1 MYFFLRNNILTCT
14 KIYNSFTLINVEAWG
29 IVLTMGFPFLLT
41 KEKKKLPQVSA
52 CAASAKS
59 VSFLG
64 LCSHFST
71 KSCDSNR
78 HSKPWFWWNWWC
90 LQQQTRVL
98 SGFSQSPQK
107 LQWNVG
113 PSPTPRHSL
122 PVILTLS
129 TLWSVY
135 EIIISIWL
143 MNLFLFFFFSSVK
156 MVCIVITEVFFFFFF
171 WRCEKR
177 RAWGECLPELT
188 LILALEV
195 EAVWKRWDGVEW
207 GEFQFSSVQWG

>member
-14 KIYNSFTLINVEAWG
+14 KIYNSFTLINVEAWQ

-113 PSPTPRHSL
+113 PSPAPRHSL

-143 MNLFLFFFFSSVK
+143 MNLFLFFFK
-156 MVCIVITEVFFFFFF
+156 C
-171 WRCEKR
+171 
-177 RAWGECLPELT
+177 
-188 LILALEV
+188 
-195 EAVWKRWDGVEW
+195 
-207 GEFQFSSVQWG
+207 